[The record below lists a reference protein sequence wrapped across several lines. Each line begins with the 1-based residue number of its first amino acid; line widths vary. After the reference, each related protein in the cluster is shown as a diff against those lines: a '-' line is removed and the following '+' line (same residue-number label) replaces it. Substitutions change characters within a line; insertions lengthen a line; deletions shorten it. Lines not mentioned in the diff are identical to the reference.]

1 LGRNWR
7 KEEFVTPGDRLGV
20 VEEFYP
26 GPGTYEVDGV
36 IFSKFVGVAVKDPLN
51 KRIHVSPST
60 KKAPFPNE
68 GDVVLGAVA
77 NVQEKAAILS
87 LFSIN
92 GRLLFNP
99 LTGILHI
106 SASSLRFER
115 SMVDVCKATDIV
127 RARVMNMRNRV
138 PQLTTA
144 GRMLGVIAAYCSSC
158 GSDLTL
164 KSKKGTLQC
173 GACGNVERRKVADD
187 YGLKPVRF
195 LDGRS

>member
-1 LGRNWR
+1 MGQSWR
-7 KEEFVTPGDRLGV
+7 KEEFVIPGDRLGV

-36 IFSKFVGVAVKDPLN
+36 IFSEFVGVAVKDPLN
-51 KRIHVSPST
+51 KRIHVSPSV
-60 KKAPFPNE
+60 KKPPFPKE
-68 GDVVLGAVA
+68 GDVVLGVVT

-92 GRLLFNP
+92 GRLLLNP
-99 LTGILHI
+99 FTGVLHI

-127 RARVMNMRNRV
+127 RAKVINMRNRV

-144 GRMLGVIAAYCSSC
+144 GRMLGVIAACCSSC
-158 GSDLTL
+158 GENLTL
-164 KSKKGTLQC
+164 KSKRGILQC

-187 YGLKPVRF
+187 YGFKPVRF
-195 LDGRS
+195 LNGRS